1 MKTPQ
6 GNPTTSGLVQ
16 TTFLF
21 GLKANT
27 NTMNREA
34 SASTQGTKLNITME
48 FDCMKAH
55 YYSI

>member
-6 GNPTTSGLVQ
+6 GNPTTSGPVQ

-27 NTMNREA
+27 DTMNREG
-34 SASTQGTKLNITME
+34 SASTQGTKLNRTME
-48 FDCMKAH
+48 FA
-55 YYSI
+55 

>member
-6 GNPTTSGLVQ
+6 GNPTTSGPVQ

-27 NTMNREA
+27 DTMNREG
-34 SASTQGTKLNITME
+34 SASTPGTKLNRAME
-48 FDCMKAH
+48 FA
-55 YYSI
+55 